1 MVMPSSSQNTEPDDE
16 ISLVEIVIALK
27 RRARLIL
34 VAPLL
39 VGVLSFA
46 VTYLITPT
54 FTASAQLLP
63 PQQQQS
69 GAAALLGSLS
79 GLAGGM
85 AGAAA
90 GLKNPSDQWVAL
102 LKSRTVADALIKRF
116 NLKEYYEKEFYFETR
131 KNLEDN
137 SKITAGKDSLID
149 IEVVDKD
156 PKLAAEIANAYIEEL
171 QSLSKTLAVSE
182 ASQRR
187 VYFEGQLKEAKDN
200 LIKAETALRNSGVS
214 ASALK
219 TSPEVALGG
228 IAELKARITAAEVNL
243 NVLRDSMTANSPTVK
258 QATAELGS
266 LRQQLRNAEDS
277 DVQAQGAGAAYVQK
291 YRDFKY
297 YETLFEMMAKQYELA
312 KADEAKDGAL
322 IQVVDPAQV
331 PEWKSAPKRALIAV
345 IATILTLLLTILYV
359 LIEPGLAR
367 LRAQTAQAN

>member
-1 MVMPSSSQNTEPDDE
+1 MTSTPHNTKQDDE
-16 ISLVEIVIALK
+16 ISLVEIVIELK
-27 RRARLIL
+27 RRARFIVLS
-34 VAPLL
+34 PLL
-39 VGVLSFA
+39 VGLLSFA
-46 VTYLITPT
+46 GTYLITPT
-54 FTASAQLLP
+54 FTAAAQLLP
-63 PQQQQS
+63 PQQQQ
-69 GAAALLGSLS
+69 GAAAALLGSLS

-90 GLKNPSDQWVAL
+90 GLKNPGDQWVGL

-131 KNLEDN
+131 KKLEDN

-156 PKLAAEIANAYIEEL
+156 PKLAAELANAYVEEL
-171 QSLSKTLAVSE
+171 QNLSKTLAVSE

-187 VYFEGQLKEAKDN
+187 VYFENQLKDAKDN
-200 LIKAETALRNSGVS
+200 LIKAETALRNSGVN

-219 TSPEVALGG
+219 TNPEAALGG

-243 NVLRDSMTANSPTVK
+243 NVLRDSMTANSPAVK
-258 QATAELGS
+258 QATAELSS
-266 LRQQLRNAEDS
+266 LRQQLRNAEAS
-277 DVQAQGAGAAYVQK
+277 DVQAQGDGGAYVQK
-291 YRDFKY
+291 FRDFKY

-322 IQVVDPAQV
+322 IQVVDAAQV
-331 PEWKSAPKRALIAV
+331 PEWKSAPKRAVIAV
-345 IATILTLLLTILYV
+345 ISTILTLLLTILYV

-367 LRAQTAQAN
+367 LRAQTAQAA